1 MYSSGQC
8 LFLPRAML
16 QQMDEISAFSILIC
30 EAATFV
36 LHGQIG
42 YIYKYK

>member
-1 MYSSGQC
+1 MYSSGQG
-8 LFLPRAML
+8 LFLPHAML

-36 LHGQIG
+36 LRGQIG
-42 YIYKYK
+42 YIYSLT